1 MYFILNRPFINRSSV
16 LVTVTANM
24 AKDSAYFVES
34 RDQLQKFKYS
44 VNYID
49 NCNSSRK

>member
-1 MYFILNRPFINRSSV
+1 
-16 LVTVTANM
+16 M

-44 VNYID
+44 VNDID
-49 NCNSSRK
+49 NCNSSRKWYLYKDKVITLGEGTHT